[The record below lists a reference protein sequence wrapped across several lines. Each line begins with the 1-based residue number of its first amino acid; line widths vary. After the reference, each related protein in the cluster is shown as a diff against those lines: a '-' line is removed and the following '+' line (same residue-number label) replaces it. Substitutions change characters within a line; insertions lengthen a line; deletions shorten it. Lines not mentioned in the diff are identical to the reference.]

1 MRIPRQW
8 SPTCLV
14 MIGTRGNTS
23 DPTTRAVVFRRLV
36 ERYEAM
42 LADAPHDAP
51 HEDMATLRTAV
62 DGARD
67 LLREAE
73 REFWREAGF
82 AESA

>member
-1 MRIPRQW
+1 MRTPRQW

-42 LADAPHDAP
+42 LADAPH
-51 HEDMATLRTAV
+51 EDMDTLRTAV
-62 DGARD
+62 AGARD

-73 REFWREAGF
+73 REFWREARF
-82 AESA
+82 AEPA